1 MATKKTDQAPPDET
15 SADETKEIVE
25 ETAEE
30 VESQKE
36 QPQEESV
43 EDLKKELESLKE
55 KDSKRDKTIESLQH
69 DRDYFEDRLKRREQP
84 EKADIFQTDEV
95 QTEPLKEIVPKW
107 DYEKPAESAVDIV
120 DARMAK
126 WEENRTIATRKE
138 QATEAQSAYTEGQ
151 RLATRNSPDMFDGI
165 EKEVNALV
173 YASYM
178 KGIIHPRDLRNPE
191 TWDTAAQLVHLQNKN
206 FDKLKSAITPVKATS
221 TEEPARAKSD
231 TTVTPSVELDYNDDE
246 VREWMRLHDL
256 TRELAEEIIRDEQKR
271 VESGDPT
278 DLSWKRR

>member
-1 MATKKTDQAPPDET
+1 MATKKTEQTPPDET
-15 SADETKEIVE
+15 SADTSEEVIE

-69 DRDYFEDRLKRREQP
+69 DRDYFEGQLRRREQP
-84 EKADIFQTDEV
+84 EKADIFQSDEV
-95 QTEPLKEIVPKW
+95 KEEPLKEVIPKW

-126 WEENRTIATRKE
+126 WEENRTTAQRKE

-221 TEEPARAKSD
+221 TEEPAQAKSD

-246 VREWMRLHDL
+246 VKDYMKVYDL
-256 TRELAEEIIRDEQKR
+256 TREKAEEIIREEQKR
-271 VESGDPT
+271 IAAGDPT
-278 DLSWKRR
+278 DISRRR

>member
-1 MATKKTDQAPPDET
+1 MATKKTEQTPPDET
-15 SADETKEIVE
+15 SANTSEEVVE
-25 ETAEE
+25 EPAEE

-36 QPQEESV
+36 QTQEESV
-43 EDLKKELESLKE
+43 EDLKKELESFKE

-69 DRDYFEDRLKRREQP
+69 DRDYFEGQLRRREQP
-84 EKADIFQTDEV
+84 EKADIFQADEV
-95 QTEPLKEIVPKW
+95 PKEPLKEIVPKW

-120 DARMAK
+120 DARLAK
-126 WEENRTIATRKE
+126 WEENRTVEQRKE

-246 VREWMRLHDL
+246 VKDYMNVYGW
-256 TRELAEEIIRDEQKR
+256 TREKAEEIIREEQKR
-271 VESGDPT
+271 IAAGDPT
-278 DLSWKRR
+278 DITRRR